1 MKTIQT
7 FIEERSQ
14 KLGAEEGSSTPD
26 AITYIRGSSICTDAK
41 HEWLLP
47 LIEKVLSDELDRDS
61 VAAFV
66 LGGGA
71 RKAALPNKA
80 APILKSVSV
89 GVRPQDIQKISSIE
103 KFSNVGLVDI
113 DNPLK
118 IEDGLNIFYGRNGS
132 GKSSIYL
139 GLCKLF
145 GKEKPLQPNVDGTT
159 DESECVIK
167 YKDKEGKDG
176 QLAWKTD
183 EENIESRVMIFDGLI
198 SQTLVEDDQ
207 NNQFE
212 IAHLKLEYFT
222 FLRELYDSVES
233 ILDGASTNTD
243 TAIADN
249 ESVLEDSVPDL
260 MGLPPE
266 EIKKAI
272 AKNSFG
278 KTEKDELRRLQKKL
292 ILLGKENPEAIVK
305 NLRTA
310 QSSIQGVLSAF
321 GKMETSKWHF
331 KYTNQEF
338 FQPTNERIKK
348 FNTAKK
354 AFEKGGQSKIAAM
367 VPGGWISDPSWNEFI
382 QKGIE
387 FVESLDEHSKHKYR
401 DEICVYCQQKLVTP
415 ASRKLIKVYADITAE
430 HEGKLKIEKKAL
442 GRIADSIFPH
452 IEKLRGI
459 ADINALI
466 ESEFSLVGKKGK
478 IAVDGKK
485 VVRILEEI
493 KKSIENLSEIKISDN
508 NYQTLAKFY
517 GEYVTLA
524 ALFRGKAQEL
534 EKSISSK
541 NTFMAALERKIAPL
555 QEAKSISANKKALKN
570 YLAHLNKKEVME
582 TKMTS
587 VHSLKQSTS
596 RLESE
601 FAKIAGLKEF
611 KLCLAQEYKQL
622 HFIAPPSWSLK
633 PTTRDGVNKRTYSLN
648 DWRLADIFSEGER
661 KLHSL
666 ADFFAQCEI
675 NKYRGIYIF
684 DDPVNS
690 LDEANIECVARRILK
705 LAADGNQ
712 VIVFTHNLYFL
723 NELDTSSQKKMYQL
737 TKTRGQIVIE
747 YASIESNGSL
757 KARMKIVDAKMT
769 ELAKL
774 QTPTREQIGG
784 VYDLM
789 SGYIESYV
797 EKVLFNNVV
806 SRYRSNVRM
815 NALAALPDISKEKI
829 RGISTLYEH
838 TSRRGTRHS
847 QPGEIP
853 EATYDQLTTDYKLL
867 KTDFNYS

>member
-1 MKTIQT
+1 M
-7 FIEERSQ
+7 
-14 KLGAEEGSSTPD
+14 
-26 AITYIRGSSICTDAK
+26 
-41 HEWLLP
+41 
-47 LIEKVLSDELDRDS
+47 
-61 VAAFV
+61 
-66 LGGGA
+66 
-71 RKAALPNKA
+71 
-80 APILKSVSV
+80 
-89 GVRPQDIQKISSIE
+89 DI
-103 KFSNVGLVDI
+103 NT
-113 DNPLK
+113 PLK
-118 IEDGLNIFYGRNGS
+118 IEDGLNIFYGRNGA

-145 GKEKPLQPNVDGTT
+145 GKEKSLQPNVDGAT

-167 YKDKEGKDG
+167 CKDSEGKEVE
-176 QLAWKTD
+176 LAWKTD
-183 EENIESRVMIFDGLI
+183 DQNIESRVKIFDGLI

-212 IAHLKLEYFT
+212 IAHLKLEYFV
-222 FLRELYDSVES
+222 FLRELYDRVES
-233 ILDGASTNTD
+233 LLDGASTNID
-243 TAIADN
+243 AAIAN
-249 ESVLEDSVPDL
+249 NASVLDESVPDL
-260 MGLPPE
+260 MELTPK
-266 EIKKAI
+266 EIKEAL

-278 KTEKDELRRLQKKL
+278 KTEKDELKKL
-292 ILLGKENPEAIVK
+292 EKQVVLLGKDNPEAIVK

-310 QSSIQGVLSAF
+310 QSSIQGILSAF
-321 GKMETSKWHF
+321 GKMDGGKWHF
-331 KYTNQEF
+331 KYINQKF
-338 FQPTNERIKK
+338 FQPTNESIKN
-348 FNTAKK
+348 FNAAKK
-354 AFEKGGQSKIAAM
+354 AFEEGGQSKIAEM
-367 VPGGWISDPSWNEFI
+367 VPEGWISDPSWNEFI
-382 QKGIE
+382 QKSIE

-401 DEICVYCQQKLVTP
+401 DETCVYCQQKLITP
-415 ASRKLIKVYADITAE
+415 ASKKLIKVYADITAE
-430 HEGKLKIEKKAL
+430 HESKLRIEQTAL
-442 GRIADSIFPH
+442 GRIADSIAPH
-452 IEKLRGI
+452 IEKLKGI

-466 ESEFSLVGKKGK
+466 ESELSLVGKKGK
-478 IAVDGKK
+478 IAVDGKRII
-485 VVRILEEI
+485 RILEAV
-493 KKSIENLSEIKISDN
+493 KKSIEDLSEIKISDD
-508 NYQTLAKFY
+508 NYQTLTKFY
-517 GEYVTLA
+517 AEYVTLA
-524 ALFRGKAQEL
+524 ALFKGKAQDL
-534 EKSISSK
+534 EKAISSK
-541 NTFMAALERKIAPL
+541 NNSIAALERKISPL
-555 QEAKSISANKKALKN
+555 QVAKVINANKKTVKT
-570 YLAHLNKKEVME
+570 YLVHLYEKEVIE
-582 TKMTS
+582 TKKTS

-611 KLCLAQEYKQL
+611 KVCLAEEYKHL
-622 HFIAPPSWSLK
+622 DFTPPPSWSLK
-633 PTTRDGVNKRTYSLN
+633 PTTRDGVNKRTYGLN

-690 LDEANIECVARRILK
+690 LDEANIEYVARRILK

-747 YASIESNGSL
+747 YSSIESNGSL
-757 KARMKIVDAKMT
+757 KTRMKIVDAKMA

-774 QTPTREQIGG
+774 QAPTREQIGS

-806 SRYRSNVRM
+806 SRNRSNVRM
-815 NALAALPDISKEKI
+815 SALVALPDISKEKI
-829 RGISTLYEH
+829 RGIGTLYEH

-853 EATYDQLTTDYKLL
+853 EATYDQLTTDYNLL